1 MAGTRGYN
9 VKLFIFTLVFFRL
22 VLFDGEENSIINIL
36 EKSRYIIKFISYIVR
51 LTHKKR
57 KKKRM
62 SNLYEVH
69 NQQIT
74 KAKDCENTPLVQ

>member
-22 VLFDGEENSIINIL
+22 VLFGGKEKSINIL
-36 EKSRYIIKFISYIVR
+36 EKSRYIIKFIPYILR

-69 NQQIT
+69 NQQIR